1 LSQEGLRERVAQV
14 EKAPGVPF
22 DHGRFELI
30 LERADGE
37 PVDTLAMTNNLVQIK
52 SRPRKRVRQGSVA
65 QFDELVLCRGCDR
78 HVLPETSVCPFC
90 QGDVRALQ
98 QQHDKKL
105 RAAQQAYRRLLKLL
119 PPTATSS

>member
-1 LSQEGLRERVAQV
+1 
-14 EKAPGVPF
+14 
-22 DHGRFELI
+22 
-30 LERADGE
+30 
-37 PVDTLAMTNNLVQIK
+37 MTNNLVQIK
-52 SRPRKRVRQGSVA
+52 SRPRKRVRQGPVA
-65 QFDELVLCRGCDR
+65 EFAELVLCRGCDR